1 MKNLARLSLIGLF
14 LSVGVLS
21 ACHIFPDPKDANGN
35 ENVEI
40 VQSGQ
45 KDTQKD
51 AQKDLVEIYFAKK
64 SGEELELVAVRR
76 PIRGDNQLK
85 DTIEELLRG
94 PTPEE
99 EKEGLLS
106 EIPKGTILLGI
117 RDFEGDYE
125 IDLSKRFSTGSI
137 SSMQT
142 RLDQMTKTVS
152 PLAGEKK
159 IYLDVEGKRLDAS
172 SFDGLEIKQPIN

>member
-1 MKNLARLSLIGLF
+1 MSLLLSI
-14 LSVGVLS
+14 SVLG
-21 ACHIFPDPKDANGN
+21 ACNIFPDPNSG
-35 ENVEI
+35 ENVERNEKVEVI
-40 VQSGQ
+40 Q
-45 KDTQKD
+45 KDGSNVKRD
-51 AQKDLVEIYFAKK
+51 DVAIYFAKK
-64 SGEELELVAVRR
+64 KGEELELVAVHR

-99 EKEGLLS
+99 EKEGMLS

-117 RDFEGDYE
+117 KDSQSEAE
-125 IDLSKRFSTGSI
+125 IDLSKRFSTGSV

-142 RLDQMTKTVS
+142 RLDQLTKTLTPLVS
-152 PLAGEKK
+152 DKK
-159 IYLDVEGKRLDAS
+159 IYLDVEGKRLEAA

>member
-1 MKNLARLSLIGLF
+1 MKTLARLSLMSLF
-14 LSVGVLS
+14 LNVCVLS
-21 ACHIFPDPKDANGN
+21 ACHIFPDSKDETGN
-35 ENVEI
+35 EKVEV
-40 VQSGQ
+40 VQSQQ

-51 AQKDLVEIYFAKK
+51 AQKDQVEIYFAKK
-64 SGEELELVAVRR
+64 SGEELELQAVHR
-76 PIRGDNQLK
+76 PIRGDAQLK

-117 RDFEGDYE
+117 KESGAEAE

-142 RLDQMTKTVS
+142 RLDQMTKTIS

-172 SFDGLEIKQPIN
+172 NFDGLEIKQPIN

>member
-1 MKNLARLSLIGLF
+1 MKTSARISLLSLL
-14 LSVGVLS
+14 LSVSVLG
-21 ACHIFPDPKDANGN
+21 ACNIFPDPKESG
-35 ENVEI
+35 EKVEVI
-40 VQSGQ
+40 Q
-45 KDTQKD
+45 KNAQIDTSKD
-51 AQKDLVEIYFAKK
+51 VKKDEVEIYFAKK
-64 SGEELELVAVRR
+64 NGEELELVAVHR

-99 EKEGLLS
+99 EKSGLLS

-117 RDFEGDYE
+117 KDGEGETE

-152 PLAGEKK
+152 PLANEKK
-159 IYLDVEGKRLDAS
+159 VYLDVEGKRLDAS

>member
-1 MKNLARLSLIGLF
+1 MKTSARISLLSLL
-14 LSVGVLS
+14 LSISVLG
-21 ACHIFPDPKDANGN
+21 ACNIFPDPKESG
-35 ENVEI
+35 EKVEV
-40 VQSGQ
+40 VQKEEQKDGQ
-45 KDTQKD
+45 KDTKKD
-51 AQKDLVEIYFAKK
+51 EVEIYFAKK
-64 SGEELELVAVRR
+64 NGEELELVAVHR

-99 EKEGLLS
+99 EKSGLLS

-117 RDFEGDYE
+117 KDGEGEAE

-152 PLAGEKK
+152 PLASEKK